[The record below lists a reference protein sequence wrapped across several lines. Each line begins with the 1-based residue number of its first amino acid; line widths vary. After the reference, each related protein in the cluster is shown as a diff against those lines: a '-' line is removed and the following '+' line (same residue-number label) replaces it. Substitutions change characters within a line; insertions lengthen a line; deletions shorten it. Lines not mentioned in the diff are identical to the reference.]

1 MYSPLT
7 LGPPSL
13 GTVNVF
19 CNDTFLGGAA
29 LGGCSVSEVAG
40 RIMAGPGRAPGELGF
55 MIDLSCNESK
65 SELGESPGDSPPGE
79 GRSYGET
86 LVILLAPTESPADEY
101 DPEVR

>member
-1 MYSPLT
+1 MYKPPT

-13 GTVNVF
+13 GTVSVF
-19 CNDTFLGGAA
+19 CNDTFLGGAV
-29 LGGCSVSEVAG
+29 LGGCNVSEVVG
-40 RIMAGPGRAPGELGF
+40 RIMAGPGRVLGELGF
-55 MIDLSCNESK
+55 IIDFSCSESK
-65 SELGESPGDSPPGE
+65 SEFGESPGEIPPGE